1 MPERHSVI
9 PVTIGHRS
17 WGRKGNLLAPEFSGS
32 AIDFPRIR
40 WVTAAAVGAAAAGLA
55 AHRNGVLGGAGLTRP
70 RAAR

>member
-17 WGRKGNLLAPEFSGS
+17 CGRKENLLAPEFSGS

-40 WVTAAAVGAAAAGLA
+40 CVTAASVGAAAAGLA
-55 AHRNGVLGGAGLTRP
+55 AHRTGVLGGAGLTRP